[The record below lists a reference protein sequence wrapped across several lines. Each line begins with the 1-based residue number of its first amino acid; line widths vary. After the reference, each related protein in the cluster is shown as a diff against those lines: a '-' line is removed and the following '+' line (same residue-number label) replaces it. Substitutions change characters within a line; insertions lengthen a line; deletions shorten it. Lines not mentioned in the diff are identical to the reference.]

1 MKQTVAIAWYLGAVA
16 GGVFPTAAL
25 AQGARGP
32 DYPVRPV
39 RIIVPQSPG
48 ASTDMTARLV
58 AQGLSEALK
67 QPVVVDNRPG
77 AGSTLGT
84 DLVAK
89 ATPDGYTLLVVAS
102 SITINPSLRKKLPY
116 DAVRDLAP
124 IAQLSSFPNMLTV
137 HPSLPVK
144 TVPDLIALAKAKPGE
159 LNLGSAG
166 TGTGTHLSAELFK
179 SMTGVQWV
187 HVPYKGGGPSVT
199 ALLGGQVHFSFASIP
214 SVMLHV
220 RSGKLRGVAVTT
232 AKRSPVLPEIPA
244 IAESGVPGYD
254 HGPWNGM
261 FAPAR
266 TPKAI
271 VSRLNSH
278 VAKIVHSP
286 DAKKVL
292 NHEGAEPVG
301 NSPEAFGAIVKS
313 ETVKWAKVAKA
324 AGIQPE

>member
-1 MKQTVAIAWYLGAVA
+1 MKRTVAFLGLAVAVA
-16 GGVFPTAAL
+16 GTAGPAPIV
-25 AQGARGP
+25 AQGKAA

-58 AQGLSEALK
+58 AQGLSESLR
-67 QPVVVDNRPG
+67 QPVIVDNRPG

-124 IAQLSSFPNMLTV
+124 VTQLSSFPNMLTV
-137 HPSLPVK
+137 HPALPVK
-144 TVPDLIALAKAKPGE
+144 SVPDLIALAKAKPGE

-220 RSGKLRGVAVTT
+220 RGGKLRGVAVTT
-232 AKRSPVLPEIPA
+232 AKRSPVLPEIPT

-271 VSRLNSH
+271 VARLNAH
-278 VAKIVHSP
+278 AAKIVHSP
-286 DAKKVL
+286 EAKKIL

-301 NSPEAFGAIVKS
+301 NAPEAFGAAVKA
-313 ETVKWAKVAKA
+313 ETAKWAKVAKA

>member
-1 MKQTVAIAWYLGAVA
+1 MKRTVAFLGLAVA
-16 GGVFPTAAL
+16 AAGTVGPAAAA
-25 AQGARGP
+25 AQGKGAE
-32 DYPVRPV
+32 YPVRPV

-58 AQGLSEALK
+58 AQGLSDALK

-124 IAQLSSFPNMLTV
+124 ITQLSSFPNMLTV

-144 TVPDLIALAKAKPGE
+144 TVQDLIALAKAKPGE

-179 SMTGVQWV
+179 SMTGAQWV

-220 RSGKLRGVAVTT
+220 RGGKLRGVAVTT
-232 AKRSPVLPEIPA
+232 AKRSPVLPEIPT

-266 TPKAI
+266 TPKGI
-271 VSRLNSH
+271 VSRLNAQ
-278 VAKIVHSP
+278 VARIVHSP
-286 DAKKVL
+286 EAKKLL
-292 NHEGAEPVG
+292 NNEGAEPVG
-301 NSPEAFGAIVKS
+301 NSPESFGSAVKS
-313 ETVKWAKVAKA
+313 ETAKWAKVAKA

>member
-1 MKQTVAIAWYLGAVA
+1 MKRTAAVA
-16 GGVFPTAAL
+16 WMLSTAAGGL
-25 AQGARGP
+25 WPAAAMAQGKASE
-32 DYPVRPV
+32 YPSRPV

-77 AGSTLGT
+77 AGSMLGT

-124 IAQLSSFPNMLTV
+124 VTQLSSFPNMLTV

-144 TVPDLIALAKAKPGE
+144 SVQDLIALAKAKPGE

-199 ALLGGQVHFSFASIP
+199 ALLGGQVHLSFASIP

-232 AKRSPVLPEIPA
+232 VKRSPAIPEIPT

-261 FAPAR
+261 FAPAKTSR
-266 TPKAI
+266 AI
-271 VSRLNSH
+271 VGRLNAH
-278 VAKIVHSP
+278 VAKVVHSP
-286 DAKKVL
+286 EARKVL
-292 NHEGAEPVG
+292 NQEGAEPVG